1 MLPDDTKARRMALS
15 AETLRQTEVEDHFT
29 KQKPEDKPPP
39 YSDKF
44 FEEALIQ
51 WLIQT
56 DQVRLPYSITASMH
70 VETISLA
77 YSGIRAPRLQ
87 ENHRDRSSC
96 DTRR

>member
-1 MLPDDTKARRMALS
+1 FCKQNDFESMLPDDTKARRMALS

-56 DQVRLPYSITASMH
+56 DQPIQAFEH
-70 VETISLA
+70 PAFKKIIEIA
-77 YSGIRAPRLQ
+77 ARA
-87 ENHRDRSSC
+87 
-96 DTRR
+96 T